1 MIALVIGGSGSG
13 KSAYAEQM
21 AVKAAGNGSLYYVAT
36 MQVYDEEGK
45 KKVERHQ
52 KMREGKGFLTIEQPR
67 RLKEAAKKV
76 ATEKVATEKVSA
88 GKVAAGK
95 VAAERVPAG
104 KIVLL
109 ECMSNLVANE
119 MFSEENLSAVM
130 DEAKIKQLS
139 HEIISGVTA
148 LQDSCDILII
158 VTNQIFEDGIRYDA
172 STMDYIRLLG
182 DINRQIAEWAE
193 QVIEVVAG
201 IPIFIKKDG
210 I

>member
-52 KMREGKGFLTIEQPR
+52 KMRAGKGFLTIEQPR
-67 RLKEAAKKV
+67 RLEEAAKKV
-76 ATEKVATEKVSA
+76 AAESVPAEIASA
-88 GKVAAGK
+88 GKVTTEKATTGVEK
-95 VAAERVPAG
+95 T
-104 KIVLL
+104 VLL

-172 STMDYIRLLG
+172 STMAYIRLLG
-182 DINRQIAEWAE
+182 DVNRQIAEQAE

>member
-182 DINRQIAEWAE
+182 DINRQIAERAE

>member
-21 AVKAAGNGSLYYVAT
+21 AVNAAGNGSLFYVAT

-52 KMREGKGFLTIEQPR
+52 KMRAGKGFLTIEQPR

-76 ATEKVATEKVSA
+76 ATEKVSA
-88 GKVAAGK
+88 GKVAAEG
-95 VAAERVPAG
+95 VPAG

-109 ECMSNLVANE
+109 ECMSNFVANE

-172 STMDYIRLLG
+172 STMAYIRLLG
-182 DINRQIAEWAE
+182 DVNRQIAEQAE